1 MVWSALDI
9 SQMKPGFERV
19 VDCPVYWSGVKRKGT
34 CGLAGSRI
42 GETGRD
48 GDVDKEPKVDY
59 TVPFRPTRM
68 VIVLRGS
75 ANRIFGQVH
84 VICHGRV
91 RPGLDFVG
99 VDNQPARKIAR
110 VIFPP
115 AKIDQGSRG
124 HDSCNKSS

>member
-19 VDCPVYWSGVKRKGT
+19 VDCPVYWSGVKRKDI

-48 GDVDKEPKVDY
+48 GDGDKEPKVDY
-59 TVPFRPTRM
+59 TVPSRPTRM

-99 VDNQPARKIAR
+99 VDNQPARKNSAR
-110 VIFPP
+110 HFPT
-115 AKIDQGSRG
+115 R
-124 HDSCNKSS
+124 